1 MVCLAIYIRT
11 LACDRQTGRRTD
23 RQTDHIIYHI
33 MSTAMAYTVLVQ
45 RLVVKAVGGIV
56 CD

>member
-23 RQTDHIIYHI
+23 RQTISYTISCQRPWHI
-33 MSTAMAYTVLVQ
+33 L
-45 RLVVKAVGGIV
+45 
-56 CD
+56 C